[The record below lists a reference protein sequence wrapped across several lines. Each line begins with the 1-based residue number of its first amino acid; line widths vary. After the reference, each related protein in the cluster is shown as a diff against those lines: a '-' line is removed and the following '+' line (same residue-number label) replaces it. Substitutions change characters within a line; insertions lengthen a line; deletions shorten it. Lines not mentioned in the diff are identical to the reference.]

1 MSTQKIE
8 NFKKKLCDLEK
19 QRQETVSELL
29 GCTELLRGS
38 FATVYTKCGKDTC
51 RCKDGKGHPH
61 SRITW
66 NEKGQGYT
74 RKIPKDEIP
83 WILEVTEHYRKFRLL
98 KQNLRKLEVR
108 SKSILD
114 QLEKQTIE
122 RTRKPKSYLRK
133 KSIKSE
139 AK

>member
-8 NFKKKLCDLEK
+8 KIKKNLHDLEQ

-29 GCTELLRGS
+29 GHAELLRGS
-38 FATVYTKCGKDTC
+38 FATVYTKCGRDTC
-51 RCKDGKGHPH
+51 WCKDGKGHPH

-83 WILEVTEHYRKFRLL
+83 WVLEVTEHYRKFRSL
-98 KQNLRKLEVR
+98 KQNLRKLEAR
-108 SKSILD
+108 SKSILV
-114 QLEKQTIE
+114 QLEEQTIE
-122 RTRKPKSYLRK
+122 KTRKPKPYLRK
-133 KSIKSE
+133 KV
-139 AK
+139 